1 MVVILGTAHSKSTPG
16 KCSPDKTL
24 REYAYSREVCKKI
37 KEQLMAKGIITVIDI
52 EGDEEISLQNRCNI
66 VNNYCSQ
73 FGANN
78 CIYVSVHV
86 NAAGNGAKWMSAKGW
101 SVFVCPTASQ
111 SSKTLAQSLC
121 DVALLKKLKGNRS
134 VPFNRYWTSSLY
146 VLKNTKCP
154 AVLTENMFQDNKEDV
169 EFLLSQKGKET
180 ITQVHVEGIIN
191 YLKSQ
196 NLWKESKEEQKPS
209 SSQSVSYSVPSSCQV
224 AGWYT
229 TVSK

>member
-1 MVVILGTAHSKSTPG
+1 
-16 KCSPDKTL
+16 
-24 REYAYSREVCKKI
+24 
-37 KEQLMAKGIITVIDI
+37 MAKGIITVIDI
-52 EGDEEISLQNRCNI
+52 EGDEELSLQNRCNI
-66 VNNYCSQ
+66 VNKYCAQ

-78 CIYVSVHV
+78 CIYVSVHI

-121 DVALLKKLKGNRS
+121 NVALAKNLKGNRS

-169 EFLLSQKGKET
+169 AFLLSQKGKET

-196 NLWKESKEEQKPS
+196 NLWKEEPKDS
-209 SSQSVSYSVPSSCQV
+209 SSQSVYSSQASSCQV

-229 TVSK
+229 TVSR

>member
-24 REYAYSREVCKKI
+24 KEYAYSREICKKI
-37 KEQLMAKGIITVIDI
+37 KEQLLAKGIITVIDI
-52 EGDEEISLQNRCNI
+52 EGDEELSLQNRCNI
-66 VNNYCSQ
+66 VNKYCAQ

-86 NAAGNGAKWMSAKGW
+86 NAAGMGDKWMNAKGW

-111 SSKTLAQSLC
+111 NSKTLAQSLC
-121 DVALLKKLKGNRS
+121 NVALAKNLKGNRS
-134 VPFNRYWTSSLY
+134 VPLNKYWTSNLY

-169 EFLLSQKGKET
+169 AFLLSQKGKDT

-196 NLWKESKEEQKPS
+196 NKWKEEPKDSLSQS
-209 SSQSVSYSVPSSCQV
+209 AYSSQASSCQV
-224 AGWYT
+224 AGWYS